1 MKKNY
6 WYLKNSIYQKRIKLN
21 VDFLLGFIIIFN
33 QNDLEKQD
41 QYHLWNHHFHEENSE
56 HDLGLL
62 HTTKYNED
70 TFFSIIH

>member
-1 MKKNY
+1 M
-6 WYLKNSIYQKRIKLN
+6 
-21 VDFLLGFIIIFN
+21 GFIIIFN